1 MFMLL
6 FMLLITPQENR
17 TMPTFFRHKRS
28 AGSSTPH
35 VQGGHHSG
43 AANQLTFQEKT
54 AQSQSISKISPTKKS
69 DRKADWRKTSKK
81 ITNATRDEPL
91 NGD

>member
-1 MFMLL
+1 
-6 FMLLITPQENR
+6 MLLITPQENS

-54 AQSQSISKISPTKKS
+54 AQSQSISKISPTKKATGKRTGGKPV
-69 DRKADWRKTSKK
+69 RKLQTPRGMS
-81 ITNATRDEPL
+81 L
-91 NGD
+91 